1 MPKEFVIRQVFT
13 KGPDDS
19 EFNRP
24 KVTSEVES
32 SALLLIVYLK
42 LEAHIELD
50 TVILNSFEN
59 VI

>member
-1 MPKEFVIRQVFT
+1 MIRQVFT

>member
-1 MPKEFVIRQVFT
+1 MIRQVFT
-13 KGPDDS
+13 EGPDDS

-32 SALLLIVYLK
+32 SALLFIVYLK